1 VQLDFFGRIVDGTW
15 KLRRVRLDN
24 TLTLPD

>member
-1 VQLDFFGRIVDGTW
+1 VQLDFFGVVVDGAW
-15 KLRRVRLDN
+15 QLRRVRLGN